1 MQQERSRMLG
11 EMPMNKL
18 VPKVSIPI
26 MISMLIQALYN
37 VVDSIFVAKF
47 DPNAL
52 TAVSLANPM
61 QMLMISLAIGMAV
74 GVNSLISRR
83 LGQRQAA
90 AARQAAWNGFVI
102 QLCSI
107 LLFVL
112 IGLFY
117 ARHFI
122 ASFSENPVI
131 QDLGEKYL
139 RICCCGSMGI
149 FMSMLIERMLQSTGG
164 TIFSMVTQLCG
175 AVTNLILDPILI
187 FGYLG
192 APRMGIE
199 GAALATVIG
208 QWCSMIVGFVLN
220 QRHNHELKIKIE
232 DFRIRGSVLKDIFS
246 VGLPGTIMSA
256 IGSVM
261 IVAMNKLLISYGD
274 EAVSVMGVYFKLQS
288 FVFMPVF
295 GLSNGLVPILGYNYG
310 AENKARI
317 YEAIKVSLKIALGI
331 MLLGMLAFQ
340 LLPVQL
346 MSLFEAGEAGTL
358 TEIGVIALRTIS
370 LHFLLAA
377 VVITLSTT
385 FQAIGHGVYSMIISI
400 CRQLLVLIPAA
411 WLLSRLGG
419 RDAIWYAFIIAEVVA
434 LIICLVFFRMC
445 DRKYIRPM
453 GTEKEGKTA

>member
-1 MQQERSRMLG
+1 MLG

-246 VGLPGTIMSA
+246 VGLPSTIMSA